1 VDRIS
6 VFTATRAE
14 YGLLSGLL
22 SELAGRA
29 ELDVQLVVSGAHLAP
44 EFGRT
49 AALIEADGFVPAA
62 TVEMLLSSDTGVGAA
77 KSLGLA
83 VMGVAEALDR
93 LSPDVLVLLGDRYET
108 LAAASAAALLAVPV
122 AHIGGGESSEGA
134 IDESIRH
141 AVTKLSHLHFVAA
154 EPFAR
159 RVLQLGEEPWRVH
172 VVGALGV
179 DNIVRMHL
187 LDREELQSD
196 LGLTLTPQTI
206 LVTYHPVTLSADANA
221 SALDALLAALDP
233 FPAATVVFTAPN
245 ADPGG
250 REVRRRVE
258 EYAVGRPGPTAV
270 FGTLGQQ
277 RYLSLLK
284 QADVVVGNSSSGII
298 EAPALG
304 TPTVNVGDRQR
315 GRLRAPSIIDVSD
328 APGAVAAALR
338 RALAPSF
345 RPCGT
350 TSPYGEGG
358 AATRIAD
365 LLWRTPAHGLLVKHF
380 HVPSES
386 SRDST

>member
-1 VDRIS
+1 MDRIC

-22 SELAGRA
+22 R
-29 ELDVQLVVSGAHLAP
+29 ELDGRPGIELQLVVSGAHLAP

-49 AALIEADGFVPAA
+49 AALIEADGFRPAA
-62 TVEMLLSSDTGVGAA
+62 TVEMLLSSDSGVGAA

-93 LSPDVLVLLGDRYET
+93 LHPDVLVLLGDRYEA
-108 LAAASAAALLAVPV
+108 LAAAAAAALLAVPV

-154 EPFAR
+154 EPFGR
-159 RVLQLGEEPWRVH
+159 RVVQLGEEPWRVH

-179 DNIVRMHL
+179 DNIVRMRP
-187 LDREELQSD
+187 LDRAELQSE
-196 LGLTLTPQTI
+196 LGLTLTPPTI
-206 LVTYHPVTLSADANA
+206 VVTYHPVTVSADATA
-221 SALDALLAALDP
+221 SGLDALLTALDP

-250 REVRRRVE
+250 RAIRRRVE
-258 EYAVGRPGPTAV
+258 EYAASRPGPTAA

-277 RYLSLLK
+277 RYLSLLRH
-284 QADVVVGNSSSGII
+284 ADVVLGNSSSGII

-315 GRLRAPSIIDVSD
+315 GRLRAPSVLDVADTSES
-328 APGAVAAALR
+328 VAAGLR
-338 RALAPSF
+338 RALEPSF
-345 RPCGT
+345 RRAGAS
-350 TSPYGEGG
+350 SPYGDGG
-358 AATRIAD
+358 AAPRIAEV
-365 LLWRTPAHGLLVKHF
+365 LCRTRADGLQVKHF
-380 HVPSES
+380 RDPSLAPA
-386 SRDST
+386 